1 MRIGLVCP
9 YDLGHPGGVQVQ
21 VLGLA
26 EGLLARGHTVSV
38 LGPGHP
44 PDPAPAYVVSA
55 GPSRA
60 VRGNGS
66 VAHLAVGPSVPRR
79 VDRWLE
85 RERPDVVHVHEP
97 ATPGLAVTVV
107 RRARAAGLPVI
118 ATFHASRPVGRA
130 ARAGGPLVR
139 RVLGPLVVT
148 SAVSRQAWRVAHEQY
163 HLDPVIVPNAI
174 DVASYRRPAVAAP
187 EPVTTGTAGA
197 PGGRRRPTVLFL
209 GRRDEPRK
217 GLPVLVQAL
226 PELRALVPGLRVVL
240 AGPGRVTVDG
250 VEDVGEV
257 DEAGKRALLH
267 TSDVLVAP
275 HTGRESFGIV
285 LAEAMAAGTPVVA
298 SDLLAFRDVLGDAGV
313 LVPPRNPSALA
324 RALASVL
331 NDAGVAADLRRRG
344 DRRVQRFDWDVVVDR
359 WEELYGGS
367 LVRSTQGG
375 LVD

>member
-26 EGLLARGHTVSV
+26 EGLLARGHHVTV
-38 LGPGHP
+38 LGPGRP
-44 PDPAPAYVVSA
+44 PGAAPAYVVSA

-97 ATPGLAVTVV
+97 ATPGLAVTMV
-107 RRARAAGLPVI
+107 RRARAAGLPVV

-163 HLDPVIVPNAI
+163 HLNPVIVPNAI
-174 DVASYRRPAVAAP
+174 DVASYRRPTPRAALAAAP
-187 EPVTTGTAGA
+187 QDGPDG
-197 PGGRRRPTVLFL
+197 PRRPTVLFL
-209 GRRDEPRK
+209 GRRDEARK
-217 GLPVLVQAL
+217 GLPVLVEAL
-226 PELRALVPGLRVVL
+226 PEMRALVPGLRVVL
-240 AGPGRVTVDG
+240 AGPGRASVAGAD
-250 VEDVGEV
+250 DVGEV

-298 SDLLAFRDVLGDAGV
+298 SDLLAFRDVLGDAGL
-313 LVPPRNPSALA
+313 LVPTRDASALA
-324 RALASVL
+324 RAVASVL
-331 NDAGVAADLRRRG
+331 TDPVLAGDLRRRG
-344 DRRVQRFDWDVVVDR
+344 TRRVGRFDWPVVVDR

-367 LVRSTQGG
+367 LVRSTQDG

>member
-1 MRIGLVCP
+1 MRIGLLCP
-9 YDLGHPGGVQVQ
+9 YDLGHPGGVQAQ

-26 EGLLARGHTVSV
+26 DGLARRGHRVSV
-38 LGPGHP
+38 LGPGHLSG
-44 PDPAPAYVVSA
+44 APRYVVSA

-79 VDRWLE
+79 VDDWLE

-107 RRARAAGLPVI
+107 RRARAAGVPVL

-139 RVLGPLVVT
+139 RVLGPLAVT

-174 DVASYRRPAVAAP
+174 DVASYRRPDLPQDDVAA
-187 EPVTTGTAGA
+187 AHGA
-197 PGGRRRPTVLFL
+197 PAGPRRPTVLFL

-217 GLPVLVQAL
+217 GLPVLVRAL
-226 PELRALVPGLRVVL
+226 PELQARVPGLRVVI
-240 AGPGRVTVDG
+240 AGPGRETVAGAD
-250 VEDVGEV
+250 DVGEV

-298 SDLLAFRDVLGDAGV
+298 SDLLAFRDVLSGAGLVVPARDA
-313 LVPPRNPSALA
+313 SALA
-324 RALASVL
+324 SALTSVL
-331 NDAGVAADLRRRG
+331 TDPVLAQDLRRRG
-344 DRRVQRFDWDVVVDR
+344 LRRVQHFDWPVVVDR
-359 WEELYGGS
+359 WEELYGAS
-367 LVRSTQGG
+367 LVQSTQDG